1 MMRDDFK
8 IPTPKEV
15 REIWQRLTP
24 EQRKMIEEEIT
35 QAIAKFRR
43 SQFKLIRGA
52 DGENCRGANFRRA
65 RANISGH
72 SNKRAGCF

>member
-24 EQRKMIEEEIT
+24 EQRKMIEDEIT
-35 QAIAKFRR
+35 EAIARFRR
-43 SQFKLIRGA
+43 SQFKLVRG
-52 DGENCRGANFRRA
+52 GRRENKQDLR
-65 RANISGH
+65 
-72 SNKRAGCF
+72 

>member
-15 REIWQRLTP
+15 REIWKRLTP

-35 QAIAKFRR
+35 KAIAKFRR
-43 SQFKLIRGA
+43 SQLKLVRG
-52 DGENCRGANFRRA
+52 GRRDTK
-65 RANISGH
+65 I
-72 SNKRAGCF
+72 NKRNLR

>member
-24 EQRKMIEEEIT
+24 EQRKMIEEEIPE
-35 QAIAKFRR
+35 AIARFRR
-43 SQFKLIRGA
+43 SQLKLVRGW
-52 DGENCRGANFRRA
+52 R
-65 RANISGH
+65 H
-72 SNKRAGCF
+72 QNKRDLR

>member
-35 QAIAKFRR
+35 EAIARFRR
-43 SQFKLIRGA
+43 SQFKLVRG
-52 DGENCRGANFRRA
+52 RA
-65 RANISGH
+65 TR
-72 SNKRAGCF
+72 K